1 MSWFQVPQL
10 SAEPQWKSATWPEQ
24 QFRPKNG
31 SDLACHQ
38 IEHIFGRSSCHTNTS
53 KCYRLTN
60 CSDKTWYDIQ
70 HILAKLFQQFWFW
83 LFFFALTSG
92 ALTNSP
98 EIVVV
103 LFTNRDGSN
112 AIGVHIP
119 DSPGKHKVGIIGWTR
134 NTLVD
139 CLKPMEWVMSS
150 LDSGTKW
157 MRPAS
162 INWFPGQP
170 CKFKQLHQIDSNG
183 VYTIESR
190 MTR

>member
-70 HILAKLFQQFWFW
+70 HILAKLFQQFLVLIVFLCANFW
-83 LFFFALTSG
+83 GTHQQPRNRSC
-92 ALTNSP
+92 P
-98 EIVVV
+98 VHH
-103 LFTNRDGSN
+103 RDGSN